1 MAVELVNNNEN
12 YLDIIVK
19 KIARESPQLK
29 DLSPEQLETIA
40 KKVILERLTKE
51 MDDKANVAD
60 IDLGTE
66 INLFIQQAGR
76 TSSIYT
82 KSIYRQAIAKILR
95 YARRNQ
101 INILL
106 MNYAQA
112 DDFIY
117 QLAGSPKAVRLT
129 IAAISSFYSFL
140 ERRYTAVKNPIRGT
154 KARPQDKTIKPTE
167 IPTDEEMQII
177 IDSLPENEKL
187 AVYIMAYRGL
197 RVGALNRLKV
207 WGNSFSSVSKG
218 KEIFGEFSDD
228 IMAMLKKSP
237 LNNKSPFGDYSTG
250 ALKVRIIRATQ
261 KLHKQGII
269 NAPYSAHD
277 FRHYYAVSN
286 YKQDRDIYRL
296 SKLLDHTN
304 IAITQNYLK
313 ALKIAV

>member
-1 MAVELVNNNEN
+1 MDLDTVNNNSV
-12 YLDIIVK
+12 DFIIR
-19 KIARESPQLK
+19 KIAKESPQLK
-29 DLSPEQLETIA
+29 DLSPEQLEIIA
-40 KKVILERLTKE
+40 KIVITNRLTKE
-51 MDDKANVAD
+51 MDEKANIAD
-60 IDLGTE
+60 IDISTE
-66 INLFIQQAGR
+66 LNLFIKQAGR
-76 TSSIYT
+76 TSSIGT
-82 KSIYRQAIAKILR
+82 KAVYRMAIAELTR
-95 YARRNQ
+95 WARKNN

-106 MNYAQA
+106 LTYAQA

-117 QLAGSPKAVRLT
+117 SLSGAPKTIRLK

-140 ERRYTAVKNPIRGT
+140 ERRHSAIKNPIRGT
-154 KARPQDKTIKPTE
+154 KARPMDKTIKNLE
-167 IPTDEEMQII
+167 IPNDEEMPII
-177 IDSLPENEKL
+177 LDSLPEYEKL

-197 RVGALNRLKV
+197 RLGALNRLKI
-207 WGNSFSSVSKG
+207 WGNSYQTISKG

-228 IMAMLKKSP
+228 IMKMIKTST
-237 LNNKSPFGDYSTG
+237 LNNKVPFGDYSTN
-250 ALKVRIIRATQ
+250 ALKIRIIRATQ

-296 SKLLDHTN
+296 SKLLDHSN